1 MDGRTQTTTN
11 RTTCWLLLALF
22 LLAFALRIYRL
33 DYADLSGD
41 ETWSVMVA
49 GGSLA
54 DVVASEAGTHPPLYH
69 LLLHFNMQLAGRS
82 VFSIRYLSVL
92 WSMFTLAFI
101 KTLGQV
107 VGGRRVGLLALAV
120 GAISPFLIYYAQDAR
135 MYAVPTAGMAGSMTV
150 FMVLVRQMQ
159 AGRRPTRRTWL
170 LYALTSLIGAYSH
183 YYAFAILLAQAAYVA
198 YLSLS
203 ARSWS
208 LLKPWILTWGA
219 MGILF
224 IPWPLR
230 HLNFLGGKASHR
242 FEEWNGAKFL
252 EIVRRTSIAY
262 GAGITLPPAERWL
275 GWIAV
280 GIALL
285 GLAGLIRS
293 RGRRAVGAA
302 LGVVLFGGFLFA
314 WAVNPIMPFY
324 YERYLLAAAPV
335 FLAAL
340 ATGLWFLAHTWKP
353 AAIVAAVGILAAS
366 ALSLRHFYFD
376 ETFLKGS
383 YGRLITDLTSHAR
396 PGDIILLNNPL
407 QQPAFDYYR
416 PPDLPAQ
423 TLSPSLL
430 VTEAGTDALLRDIT
444 AGYQRAWLIETGN
457 AASFDPEHHVQQW
470 LGQHGSRGY
479 TRNHANGNLLYLFV
493 LSSVGESGRHPINA
507 NINDQVLLESYSLS
521 APIAQAGDNLLIT
534 LHWKAIAPMER
545 DYTVFTHLIDEGGQ
559 LWAQT
564 DGQPGGG
571 SLPTHVWQP
580 GEPVEDNYAIL
591 LPGDLQPGTYTLRV
605 GMYLWPELTRLPVV
619 DAAVP
624 VVDEAIV
631 LGTIDIQTQP

>member
-1 MDGRTQTTTN
+1 MDERTRTTTTPTV
-11 RTTCWLLLALF
+11 RWLLLALF

-92 WSMFTLAFI
+92 WSMIALAFI

-150 FMVLVRQMQ
+150 FVILVKQIL

-170 LYALTSLIGAYSH
+170 LYAFTSLIGAYSH
-183 YYAFAILLAQAAYVA
+183 YYAFAILLAQAAYVT

-208 LLKPWILTWGA
+208 QLKPWIFTWAG
-219 MGILF
+219 MGVLF
-224 IPWPLR
+224 LPWPLR

-242 FEEWNGAKFL
+242 FEEWNVAKFL
-252 EIVRRTSIAY
+252 EIVRRTFIAY
-262 GAGITLPPAERWL
+262 GAGITLPPADRWL

-293 RGRRAVGAA
+293 RGRRPVGAA
-302 LGVVLFGGFLFA
+302 LGVVLIGGFLFA
-314 WAVNPIMPFY
+314 WAVNPIMPFF
-324 YERYLLAAAPV
+324 YERYLLAASPV

-340 ATGLWFLAHTWKP
+340 AAGLWFIARAWKP
-353 AAIVAAVGILAAS
+353 AAVLATLGILTAS
-366 ALSLRHFYFD
+366 VFSLQHYYFD
-376 ETFLKGS
+376 ENFLKGS
-383 YGRLITDLTSHAR
+383 YGRLIVDLTSRAR

-416 PPDLPAQ
+416 PPGLPAQ
-423 TLSPSLL
+423 TLSPLLL
-430 VTEAGTDALLRDIT
+430 VTEAGTDALLSDLT
-444 AGYQRAWLIETGN
+444 TGYQRAWLIETGN
-457 AASFDPEHHVQQW
+457 AASFDPEHHVQKW

-479 TRNHANGNLLYLFV
+479 TRNHGNGNLLYLFV
-493 LSSVGESGRHPINA
+493 LSAVGEAGRYPIEA

-521 APIAQAGDNLLIT
+521 APTAKAGDSLLIT
-534 LHWKAIAPMER
+534 LHWKAIAPIKR
-545 DYTVFTHLIDEGGQ
+545 DYSVFTHLIDEGGQ
-559 LWAQT
+559 LRAQT

-580 GEPVEDNYAIL
+580 GETVKDNYAIL

-624 VVDEAIV
+624 VVDEAVV
-631 LGTIDIQTQP
+631 LGTIEIQTQP